1 MGELS
6 LEGRLAI
13 IIAENLPTK
22 TEGGNDEGEGDGA
35 YGGTETLTR
44 PAVKAKIPSFFKVL
58 LLNDDFTPREFVV
71 HVLQKYF
78 KKSENDAIQIMLH
91 VHHKG
96 VGVAGVYTF
105 EIAET
110 KAFQVNEYSKKNKY
124 PLKCTVE
131 GE

>member
-1 MGELS
+1 MDYPQMYMPDS
-6 LEGRLAI
+6 FVIRA
-13 IIAENLPTK
+13 NRP
-22 TEGGNDEGEGDGA
+22 DEGEESENDFVGGA
-35 YGGTETLTR
+35 TDTLTR
-44 PAVKAKIPSFFKVL
+44 PETHTKTPSLYKVL

-124 PLKCTVE
+124 PLKCTIE
-131 GE
+131 RE